1 MKKII
6 KYFLIVISSL
16 VVIIITALIL
26 IWTIS
31 NNERKIAKDF
41 TLLSSSGKY
50 NEATELMH
58 NALKKEFTLES
69 FEKALSL
76 NLDPENYFYAHLI
89 YLFEILKLQFVALAP
104 LDYWSSEKGEELAR
118 EMKKN
123 DGILGGVIVML
134 YFYLPISHQLWHD
147 QPEHFTNRIEAFGLY
162 WHFVDLVWI
171 FLFPVL
177 YLL

>member
-16 VVIIITALIL
+16 VVIVITALTL

-31 NNERKIAKDF
+31 NDERKIAKDF

-69 FEKALSL
+69 FEKAFKNAKPYIETSFQSV
-76 NLDPENYFYAHLI
+76 NIENSVTTLEGTAKTADNCTSKLY
-89 YLFEILKLQFVALAP
+89 FEIL
-104 LDYWSSEKGEELAR
+104 DEKIISF
-118 EMKKN
+118 N
-123 DGILGGVIVML
+123 IS
-134 YFYLPISHQLWHD
+134 PIC
-147 QPEHFTNRIEAFGLY
+147 
-162 WHFVDLVWI
+162 
-171 FLFPVL
+171 
-177 YLL
+177 

>member
-6 KYFLIVISSL
+6 KYFLIIISSL

-26 IWTIS
+26 IWAIS

-69 FEKALSL
+69 FEKAFKNAKPYIETSFQSV
-76 NLDPENYFYAHLI
+76 NIENSVTTLEGTAKTADNCTSKLY
-89 YLFEILKLQFVALAP
+89 FEIL
-104 LDYWSSEKGEELAR
+104 DEKIISF
-118 EMKKN
+118 N
-123 DGILGGVIVML
+123 IS
-134 YFYLPISHQLWHD
+134 PIC
-147 QPEHFTNRIEAFGLY
+147 
-162 WHFVDLVWI
+162 
-171 FLFPVL
+171 
-177 YLL
+177 

>member
-16 VVIIITALIL
+16 VVIVITALTL

-31 NNERKIAKDF
+31 NDERKIAKDF

-69 FEKALSL
+69 FEKAFKNAKPYIETSFQSV
-76 NLDPENYFYAHLI
+76 NIENSVTTLEGTAKTADNCTSKLY
-89 YLFEILKLQFVALAP
+89 FEILDEKIISFNISP
-104 LDYWSSEKGEELAR
+104 LC
-118 EMKKN
+118 
-123 DGILGGVIVML
+123 
-134 YFYLPISHQLWHD
+134 
-147 QPEHFTNRIEAFGLY
+147 
-162 WHFVDLVWI
+162 
-171 FLFPVL
+171 
-177 YLL
+177 

>member
-6 KYFLIVISSL
+6 KYFLIIISSL

-26 IWTIS
+26 IWAIS

-69 FEKALSL
+69 FEKAFKNAKPYIETSFQSV
-76 NLDPENYFYAHLI
+76 NIENSVTTLEGTAKTADNCTSKLY
-89 YLFEILKLQFVALAP
+89 FEILDDKIISFKI
-104 LDYWSSEKGEELAR
+104 S
-118 EMKKN
+118 
-123 DGILGGVIVML
+123 
-134 YFYLPISHQLWHD
+134 PIC
-147 QPEHFTNRIEAFGLY
+147 
-162 WHFVDLVWI
+162 
-171 FLFPVL
+171 
-177 YLL
+177 

>member
-69 FEKALSL
+69 FEKAFKNAKPYIETSFQSVNIKNSVTTLEGTAKTADNCTSKL
-76 NLDPENYFYAHLI
+76 Y
-89 YLFEILKLQFVALAP
+89 FEILDEKIISFNISP
-104 LDYWSSEKGEELAR
+104 LC
-118 EMKKN
+118 
-123 DGILGGVIVML
+123 
-134 YFYLPISHQLWHD
+134 
-147 QPEHFTNRIEAFGLY
+147 
-162 WHFVDLVWI
+162 
-171 FLFPVL
+171 
-177 YLL
+177 

>member
-6 KYFLIVISSL
+6 KYFLIVLSSL

-69 FEKALSL
+69 FEKAFKNAKPYIETSFQSV
-76 NLDPENYFYAHLI
+76 NIENSVTTLEGTAKTADNCTSKLY
-89 YLFEILKLQFVALAP
+89 FEILDEKIISFNISP
-104 LDYWSSEKGEELAR
+104 LC
-118 EMKKN
+118 
-123 DGILGGVIVML
+123 
-134 YFYLPISHQLWHD
+134 
-147 QPEHFTNRIEAFGLY
+147 
-162 WHFVDLVWI
+162 
-171 FLFPVL
+171 
-177 YLL
+177 

>member
-16 VVIIITALIL
+16 VVIVITALIL

-31 NNERKIAKDF
+31 NDERKIAKDF

-69 FEKALSL
+69 FEKAFKNAKPYIETSFQSV
-76 NLDPENYFYAHLI
+76 NIENSVTTLEGTAKTADNCTSKLY
-89 YLFEILKLQFVALAP
+89 FEILDEKIISFNISP
-104 LDYWSSEKGEELAR
+104 LC
-118 EMKKN
+118 
-123 DGILGGVIVML
+123 
-134 YFYLPISHQLWHD
+134 
-147 QPEHFTNRIEAFGLY
+147 
-162 WHFVDLVWI
+162 
-171 FLFPVL
+171 
-177 YLL
+177 

>member
-16 VVIIITALIL
+16 VVIVITALIL

-31 NNERKIAKDF
+31 NDERKIAKDF

-69 FEKALSL
+69 FEKAFKNAKPYIETSFQSV
-76 NLDPENYFYAHLI
+76 NIENSVTTLEGTAKTADNCTSKLY
-89 YLFEILKLQFVALAP
+89 FEIL
-104 LDYWSSEKGEELAR
+104 DEKIISF
-118 EMKKN
+118 N
-123 DGILGGVIVML
+123 IS
-134 YFYLPISHQLWHD
+134 PIC
-147 QPEHFTNRIEAFGLY
+147 
-162 WHFVDLVWI
+162 
-171 FLFPVL
+171 
-177 YLL
+177 

>member
-16 VVIIITALIL
+16 VVIVITALTL

-31 NNERKIAKDF
+31 NDERKIAKDF

-69 FEKALSL
+69 FEKAFKNAKPYIETSFQSVNIQNSVTTLEGTAKTADNCTSKL
-76 NLDPENYFYAHLI
+76 Y
-89 YLFEILKLQFVALAP
+89 FEILDEKIISFNISP
-104 LDYWSSEKGEELAR
+104 LC
-118 EMKKN
+118 
-123 DGILGGVIVML
+123 
-134 YFYLPISHQLWHD
+134 
-147 QPEHFTNRIEAFGLY
+147 
-162 WHFVDLVWI
+162 
-171 FLFPVL
+171 
-177 YLL
+177 

>member
-16 VVIIITALIL
+16 VVIVITALIL

-31 NNERKIAKDF
+31 NDERKIAKDF

-69 FEKALSL
+69 FEKAFKNAKPYIETSFQSVNIQNSVTTLEGTAKTADNCTSKL
-76 NLDPENYFYAHLI
+76 Y
-89 YLFEILKLQFVALAP
+89 FEIL
-104 LDYWSSEKGEELAR
+104 DEKIISF
-118 EMKKN
+118 N
-123 DGILGGVIVML
+123 IS
-134 YFYLPISHQLWHD
+134 PIC
-147 QPEHFTNRIEAFGLY
+147 
-162 WHFVDLVWI
+162 
-171 FLFPVL
+171 
-177 YLL
+177 

>member
-31 NNERKIAKDF
+31 NDERKIAKDF

-50 NEATELMH
+50 NEASELMH

-69 FEKALSL
+69 FEKAFKNAKPYIETSFQSV
-76 NLDPENYFYAHLI
+76 NIENSVTTLEGTAKTADNCTSKLY
-89 YLFEILKLQFVALAP
+89 FEILDEKIISFNISP
-104 LDYWSSEKGEELAR
+104 LC
-118 EMKKN
+118 
-123 DGILGGVIVML
+123 
-134 YFYLPISHQLWHD
+134 
-147 QPEHFTNRIEAFGLY
+147 
-162 WHFVDLVWI
+162 
-171 FLFPVL
+171 
-177 YLL
+177 

>member
-6 KYFLIVISSL
+6 KYFLIIISSL
-16 VVIIITALIL
+16 VAVIITALIL

-69 FEKALSL
+69 FEKAFKNAKPYIETSFQSV
-76 NLDPENYFYAHLI
+76 NIENSVTTLEGTAKTADNCTSKLY
-89 YLFEILKLQFVALAP
+89 FEIL
-104 LDYWSSEKGEELAR
+104 DEKIISF
-118 EMKKN
+118 N
-123 DGILGGVIVML
+123 IS
-134 YFYLPISHQLWHD
+134 PIC
-147 QPEHFTNRIEAFGLY
+147 
-162 WHFVDLVWI
+162 
-171 FLFPVL
+171 
-177 YLL
+177 

>member
-1 MKKII
+1 MKNVI
-6 KYFLIVISSL
+6 KYFLIFISGL

-69 FEKALSL
+69 FEKAFKNAKPYIETSFQSV
-76 NLDPENYFYAHLI
+76 NIENSVTTLEGTAKTADNCTSKLY
-89 YLFEILKLQFVALAP
+89 FEILDEKIISFNISP
-104 LDYWSSEKGEELAR
+104 LC
-118 EMKKN
+118 
-123 DGILGGVIVML
+123 
-134 YFYLPISHQLWHD
+134 
-147 QPEHFTNRIEAFGLY
+147 
-162 WHFVDLVWI
+162 
-171 FLFPVL
+171 
-177 YLL
+177 

>member
-31 NNERKIAKDF
+31 NDERKIAKDF

-69 FEKALSL
+69 FEKAFKNAKPYIETSFQSV
-76 NLDPENYFYAHLI
+76 NIENSVTTLEGTAKTADNCTSKLY
-89 YLFEILKLQFVALAP
+89 FEILDEKIISFNISP
-104 LDYWSSEKGEELAR
+104 LC
-118 EMKKN
+118 
-123 DGILGGVIVML
+123 
-134 YFYLPISHQLWHD
+134 
-147 QPEHFTNRIEAFGLY
+147 
-162 WHFVDLVWI
+162 
-171 FLFPVL
+171 
-177 YLL
+177 